1 MGEVVENWWVK
12 AVGSTFAAAVGLP
25 ELNVEM
31 SNLWQWWV
39 MVGRGSFHRRNLL
52 LEARK

>member
-1 MGEVVENWWVK
+1 MREVVENWWVE
-12 AVGSTFAAAVGLP
+12 AVDNTFAAVGLP

-31 SNLWQWWV
+31 SNLWYWWV
-39 MVGRGSFHRRNLL
+39 MAGRVNFHRRNLL